1 MTISD
6 KLAHVLISHNLI
18 EQPSR
23 SKKYRKFEGLR
34 PGWFYWLGKNGA
46 LRVGLTSTDSVPINE
61 LTKKRLLA
69 TYKEEK

>member
-1 MTISD
+1 M
-6 KLAHVLISHNLI
+6 
-18 EQPSR
+18 
-23 SKKYRKFEGLR
+23 R